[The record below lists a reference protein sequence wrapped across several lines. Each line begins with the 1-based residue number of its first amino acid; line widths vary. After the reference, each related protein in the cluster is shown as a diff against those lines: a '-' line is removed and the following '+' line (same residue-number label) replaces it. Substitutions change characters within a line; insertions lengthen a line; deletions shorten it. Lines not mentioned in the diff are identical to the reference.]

1 MSAAVAESSP
11 AERVLDAYSGLGRGD
26 RFHVAMRWRS
36 CPFPEVEAAVPR
48 AGRVLEVGCGHGL
61 LSLYLAATSTE
72 RTVVGVDID
81 AAKLVSARQAA
92 RAAGLPVTFAETI
105 PDGSWDAITIVDV
118 LYLLGEGPALDLLR
132 ELAAK
137 LAPGGVLAVKEIDVR
152 PRWKY
157 QLARWQ
163 EIVATRIT
171 HITEGEGVAFVPPAV
186 IDRTLTEAGLFVT
199 RRSLARHSLYPHLL
213 LIARRGE
220 A

>member
-1 MSAAVAESSP
+1 MSATVAESSP
-11 AERVLDAYSGLGRGD
+11 AERVLDAYSGLARGD

-61 LSLYLAATSTE
+61 FSLYLAATSPE

-92 RAAGLPVTFAETI
+92 DAAGLPVTFAETI
-105 PDGSWDAITIVDV
+105 PEGSWDAITIVDV

-163 EIVATRIT
+163 EIVATRVT
-171 HITEGEGVAFVPPAV
+171 RITEGEGVAFIPPAV

-213 LIARRGE
+213 LTARRGE